1 MLKEYAVEPE
11 CLNNWQTFRYLIE
24 QFGIPHGR
32 LVSQF
37 PKKWEKQVY
46 TACSS
51 FTFRQK
57 KQLEDELKRLKK
69 NGLVRSGREYDN
81 SKKWIS
87 NALSQTDRNQPFHA
101 IIVDSLADPPAGVL
115 VAGEI
120 TNTDLLWKT
129 DHEVRVERTVDA
141 LGNVITGLLKISDRI
156 IFVDKMFDPASERWR
171 DLLARFIA
179 LANTDRR
186 KPLILEY
193 HTKIDNDEYG
203 KPENERIQDF
213 QDESCR
219 FLAHLIP
226 EELSLK
232 IVRWDRHHRGD
243 FFHERC
249 ILTDKGGIRIDW
261 GLDTGKPGE
270 TTLVSLMSDDVWKQS
285 WANFQVG
292 AKTFEFVDE
301 VVVVGTLSEE

>member
-24 QFGIPHGR
+24 QFGVSRGR
-32 LVSQF
+32 LISRF
-37 PKKWEKQVY
+37 PKDWYKRVLNTCSDFTVKQ
-46 TACSS
+46 
-51 FTFRQK
+51 RW
-57 KQLEDELKRLKK
+57 QLEIELKRLKK
-69 NGLVRSGREYDN
+69 TAIINSGKDFDGAMD
-81 SKKWIS
+81 WIS
-87 NALSQTDRNQPFHA
+87 NALIQFEKRHSFHA
-101 IIVDSLADPPAGVL
+101 VIVKSHEDPPPGVL
-115 VAGEI
+115 IADEI
-120 TNTDLLWKT
+120 THTDPLWKT
-129 DHEVRVERTVDA
+129 EHEIRVERTVDDLSGA
-141 LGNVITGLLKISDRI
+141 TEGLLKISDRI
-156 IFVDKMFDPASERWR
+156 MFVDKMFEPASERWR

-186 KPLILEY
+186 KQLILEY

-213 QDESCR
+213 QDECRR

-270 TTLVSLMSDDVWKQS
+270 TTLVSLMGDDVWKQS
-285 WANFQVG
+285 WANFQTG
-292 AKTFEFVDE
+292 AKTFDFVDE
-301 VVVVGTLSEE
+301 VVVNGTLSEM